1 MGKDRIKT
9 ETTAEQYV
17 AEVIGPKIEAIE
29 EYLDS
34 LKDNQTVVLNA
45 IKEDNASLA
54 SKFEEMRTTKAQGR
68 KFIFCNKENVDASI
82 KESINTLLDDNLV
95 QRKIKVETS
104 VTAHISEADVKMMKD
119 QADAFKGWMN
129 SNKARQEAYEKSRR
143 PFIRITFGKPWYL
156 WTLIVISAFSLF
168 SIGYVHYNIHQTPES
183 WADRSYKAGLE
194 LDEDNP
200 GAAYHETIQDFR
212 NGYEVEARQK
222 VSDRELA
229 GKERTKEKHQYER
242 KLAKYLSNVDSLGV
256 TVTNYIQV
264 VNKDGEKES
273 LVFFKNEFEESVAY
287 VMPDGTIGITNDRS
301 ITTIEKAKASMQR
314 RIWHFNGN
322 ISESFKYT
330 KQ

>member
-29 EYLDS
+29 ENLDS

-54 SKFEEMRTTKAQGR
+54 SKFEEMRTAKAQGR
-68 KFIFCNKENVDASI
+68 QFVFCNKENVDASI

-104 VTAHISEADVKMMKD
+104 ATAHISEADVKMMKD
-119 QADAFKGWMN
+119 QADAFRGWMN

-229 GKERTKEKHQYER
+229 GKERTKMKHRYEK
-242 KLAKYLSNVDSLGV
+242 KLSKYLSDVDSLGV
-256 TVTNYIQV
+256 NVTNYIQAL
-264 VNKDGEKES
+264 NEKGEAES
-273 LVFFKNEFEESVAY
+273 LVFFRDDVDEYAAY
-287 VMPDGTIGITNDRS
+287 IFPDGTIGITLDKS
-301 ITTIEKAKASMQR
+301 ICSIEKAKASLQKK
-314 RIWHFNGN
+314 IWLWQGN
-322 ISESFKYT
+322 ITEPLAV
-330 KQ
+330 Q

>member
-1 MGKDRIKT
+1 
-9 ETTAEQYV
+9 
-17 AEVIGPKIEAIE
+17 
-29 EYLDS
+29 
-34 LKDNQTVVLNA
+34 
-45 IKEDNASLA
+45 
-54 SKFEEMRTTKAQGR
+54 MRAAKAQGNQ
-68 KFIFCNKENVDASI
+68 FIYCNKENVDASI

-104 VTAHISEADVKMMKD
+104 ATAHISEADVKMMKD
-119 QADAFKGWMN
+119 QADAFRGWMN

-200 GAAYHETIQDFR
+200 GAAYHEIIQDFR

-229 GKERTKEKHQYER
+229 GKERTKMKHRYEK
-242 KLAKYLSNVDSLGV
+242 KLSKYLSDVDSLGV
-256 TVTNYIQV
+256 NVTNYIQAL
-264 VNKDGEKES
+264 NEKGEAES
-273 LVFFKNEFEESVAY
+273 LVFFRDDVDEYAAY
-287 VMPDGTIGITNDRS
+287 IFPDGTIGITLDKS
-301 ITTIEKAKASMQR
+301 ICSIEKAKASLQKK
-314 RIWHFNGN
+314 IWLWQGN
-322 ISESFKYT
+322 ITEPLAV
-330 KQ
+330 Q

>member
-119 QADAFKGWMN
+119 QVTAFREWMN
-129 SNKARQEAYEKSRR
+129 SNKARQSASTPLSFFAPE
-143 PFIRITFGKPWYL
+143 
-156 WTLIVISAFSLF
+156 AFSSKTF
-168 SIGYVHYNIHQTPES
+168 TTS
-183 WADRSYKAGLE
+183 
-194 LDEDNP
+194 NP
-200 GAAYHETIQDFR
+200 DAAAYFFRTATWRAVSCLSPVLETR
-212 NGYEVEARQK
+212 A
-222 VSDRELA
+222 
-229 GKERTKEKHQYER
+229 
-242 KLAKYLSNVDSLGV
+242 
-256 TVTNYIQV
+256 
-264 VNKDGEKES
+264 
-273 LVFFKNEFEESVAY
+273 
-287 VMPDGTIGITNDRS
+287 
-301 ITTIEKAKASMQR
+301 
-314 RIWHFNGN
+314 
-322 ISESFKYT
+322 
-330 KQ
+330 

>member
-1 MGKDRIKT
+1 MGKYRIKT

-29 EYLDS
+29 ENLDS

-54 SKFEEMRTTKAQGR
+54 SKFEEMRTAKAQGR
-68 KFIFCNKENVDASI
+68 QFVFCNKENVDASI
-82 KESINTLLDDNLV
+82 KESINMLLDDNLV

-104 VTAHISEADVKMMKD
+104 ATAHISEADVKMMKD
-119 QADAFKGWMN
+119 QADAFRGWMN

-200 GAAYHETIQDFR
+200 GAAYHEIIQDFR

-229 GKERTKEKHQYER
+229 GKERTKTKHRYEK
-242 KLAKYLSNVDSLGV
+242 KLNKYLSDVDSLGV
-256 TVTNYIQV
+256 NVTNYIQA
-264 VNKDGEKES
+264 VNEKGETES
-273 LVFFKNEFEESVAY
+273 LVFFRDDVDEYAAFIF
-287 VMPDGTIGITNDRS
+287 PDGTIGITRDKS
-301 ITTIEKAKASMQR
+301 IFSIEKAKASLHKK
-314 RIWHFNGN
+314 IWLWQGN
-322 ISESFKYT
+322 ITEPLAV
-330 KQ
+330 Q

>member
-1 MGKDRIKT
+1 MGKYRIKT

-29 EYLDS
+29 ENLDS

-54 SKFEEMRTTKAQGR
+54 SKFEEMRTAKAQGR
-68 KFIFCNKENVDASI
+68 QFVFCNKENVDASI

-104 VTAHISEADVKMMKD
+104 ATAHISEADVKMMKD
-119 QADAFKGWMN
+119 QATAFREWMN

-168 SIGYVHYNIHQTPES
+168 SIGYVHNNIHQTPES

-200 GAAYHETIQDFR
+200 GAAYHEIIQDFR

-229 GKERTKEKHQYER
+229 GKERTKMKHRYEK
-242 KLAKYLSNVDSLGV
+242 KLSKYLSDVDSLGV
-256 TVTNYIQV
+256 NVTNYIQAL
-264 VNKDGEKES
+264 NEKGEAES
-273 LVFFKNEFEESVAY
+273 LVFFRDDVDEYAAFIF
-287 VMPDGTIGITNDRS
+287 PDGTIGITLDKS
-301 ITTIEKAKASMQR
+301 ICSVEKAKASLHKK
-314 RIWHFNGN
+314 IWLWQGN
-322 ISESFKYT
+322 ITEPLAV
-330 KQ
+330 Q

>member
-29 EYLDS
+29 ENLDS

-54 SKFEEMRTTKAQGR
+54 SKFEEMRTAKAQGR
-68 KFIFCNKENVDASI
+68 QFVFCNKENVDASI

-104 VTAHISEADVKMMKD
+104 ATAHISEADVKMMKD
-119 QADAFKGWMN
+119 QATAFREWMN

-168 SIGYVHYNIHQTPES
+168 SIGYVHHNIHQTPES

-200 GAAYHETIQDFR
+200 GAAYHEIIQDFR

-229 GKERTKEKHQYER
+229 GKERTKMKHRYEK
-242 KLAKYLSNVDSLGV
+242 KLSKYLSDVDSLGV
-256 TVTNYIQV
+256 TVTNYMQA
-264 VNKDGEKES
+264 VNRDGETES
-273 LVFFKNEFEESVAY
+273 LVFFRDDVDEYAAFIF
-287 VMPDGTIGITNDRS
+287 PDGTIGITLDKS
-301 ITTIEKAKASMQR
+301 ICSIEKAKASLQKK
-314 RIWHFNGN
+314 IWLWQGN
-322 ISESFKYT
+322 ITEPLAV
-330 KQ
+330 Q

>member
-29 EYLDS
+29 ENLDS

-54 SKFEEMRTTKAQGR
+54 SKFEEMRTAKAQGR
-68 KFIFCNKENVDASI
+68 QFVFCNKENVDASI

-104 VTAHISEADVKMMKD
+104 ATAHISEADVKMMKD
-119 QADAFKGWMN
+119 QATAFREWMN

-200 GAAYHETIQDFR
+200 GAAYHEIIQDFR

-229 GKERTKEKHQYER
+229 GKERTKMKHRYEK
-242 KLAKYLSNVDSLGV
+242 KLSKYLSDVDSLGV
-256 TVTNYIQV
+256 NVTNYIQAL
-264 VNKDGEKES
+264 NEKGETES
-273 LVFFKNEFEESVAY
+273 LVFFRDDVDEYAAFIF
-287 VMPDGTIGITNDRS
+287 PDGTIGITRDKS
-301 ITTIEKAKASMQR
+301 ICSIEKAKASLQKK
-314 RIWHFNGN
+314 IWLWQGN
-322 ISESFKYT
+322 ITEPLAV
-330 KQ
+330 Q